1 MSTIV
6 IAGAA
11 GRIGHAA
18 AGAFVEAGWTVR
30 GIARGAKLERLPA
43 GVDPVEVDAFDQKA
57 MIAACAD
64 ADVVLHALNP
74 ASYAKWTAQVMP
86 MAENV
91 LAAAR
96 EAGATVMLPGNV
108 YNFGTTIGLNTAED
122 APMHADTEKGRLRV
136 DLETMF
142 ETASAKGVRTIVL
155 RAGDYFGG
163 PVDGSWL
170 DLMIAKDLTK
180 GRFIWPGRWDAPHA
194 FAYMPDFARAFVAVA
209 EKRAELPPFARL
221 HFAGHTATG
230 EAFHAAMEAAIGRPL
245 TRGSVPWPLL
255 RLVGLFNPVV
265 REVAKMRYLWNVP
278 HSLDNGRL
286 EALIGAEPHTPLEK
300 ALADSVAALGLDR
313 T

>member
-18 AGAFVEAGWTVR
+18 AKAFVDAGWTVR
-30 GIARGAKLERLPA
+30 GIARGAKLTQLPE
-43 GVDPVEVDAFDQKA
+43 GVEPVEADAFDRQA
-57 MIAACAD
+57 MIDACAGT
-64 ADVVLHALNP
+64 DVVLHALNP
-74 ASYAKWTAQVMP
+74 ASYAEWTKQVMP

-91 LAAAR
+91 LAAAK
-96 EAGATVMLPGNV
+96 EAGATIMLPGNV
-108 YNFGTTIGLNTAED
+108 YNFGTRIGLNTAED

-136 DLETMF
+136 DLEAMF
-142 ETASAKGVRTIVL
+142 KAASAEGVRTIVL

-170 DLMIAKDLTK
+170 DLMIAKDLKK
-180 GRFIWPGRWDAPHA
+180 GRFTWPGRWDAPHA
-194 FAYMPDFARAFVAVA
+194 FAYMPDFARAFVRVT
-209 EKRAELPPFARL
+209 EKRGELPPFARL

-230 EAFHAAMEAAIGRPL
+230 QQFHAAMEAAVGRPL
-245 TRGSVPWPLL
+245 KRGGVPWPMI
-255 RLVGLFNPVV
+255 RLIGLFNPVL

-278 HSLDNGRL
+278 HSLDNRRL
-286 EALIGAEPHTPLEK
+286 EALIGAEPRTPLET
-300 ALADSVAALGLDR
+300 ALADSVVALGLDR